1 MHSDGIPYVGVMHLL
16 AGLQTDTRSHDNHLT
31 ESLCTLN
38 FPAAS
43 AVSNKFKSTGP
54 ASESHCT
61 KAWQI
66 SCTLSGPCS
75 WLTPRCKLG

>member
-1 MHSDGIPYVGVMHLL
+1 MHLL
-16 AGLQTDTRSHDNHLT
+16 AGLQTDTRSRDNHPN

-54 ASESHCT
+54 ASKSHCT

-66 SCTLSGPCS
+66 SVSVLHSVWSMFMAHTKVQA
-75 WLTPRCKLG
+75 WLRLCL